1 MRMSDKSGTT
11 LQPDVLKNRIFERLV
26 PLDKMSFLERYAMF
40 MGKAQIVEMGMK
52 RLLRDRYGAQETALE
67 RLTLGQAIAQLEAKG
82 LRKDF
87 IELLKTLVKYRNELA
102 HDFLR
107 VDATGKSLIGPGF
120 EPLSEKMLR
129 HASYSVEEVIQVHDH
144 LEEHGLW

>member
-1 MRMSDKSGTT
+1 MSNESQKT
-11 LQPDVLKNRIFERLV
+11 LQPYELEVRIFERLV

-52 RLLRDRYGAQETALE
+52 RLLHDRFGVEVTTLE
-67 RLTLGQAIAQLEAKG
+67 KLTLGQVISQLEAKG

-87 IELLKTLVKYRNELA
+87 IVLLKSLVKYRNDLA

-107 VDATGKSLIGPGF
+107 VDATGKSLVGPEF
-120 EPLSEKMLR
+120 EHLSEKQLR
-129 HASYSVEEVIQVHDH
+129 YALYSVEEAIQVHDH

>member
-1 MRMSDKSGTT
+1 
-11 LQPDVLKNRIFERLV
+11 
-26 PLDKMSFLERYAMF
+26 MF

-52 RLLRDRYGAQETALE
+52 RLLRDRYGVEETALE
-67 RLTLGQAIAQLEAKG
+67 KLTLGQAVTQLEAEG

-87 IELLKTLVKYRNELA
+87 IELLKTLVTYRNDLA

-107 VDATGKSLIGPGF
+107 VDATGKSLVGPEF
-120 EPLSEKMLR
+120 EHLSEKQLR
-129 HASYSVEEVIQVHDH
+129 YALYSVEEVIQVHDH